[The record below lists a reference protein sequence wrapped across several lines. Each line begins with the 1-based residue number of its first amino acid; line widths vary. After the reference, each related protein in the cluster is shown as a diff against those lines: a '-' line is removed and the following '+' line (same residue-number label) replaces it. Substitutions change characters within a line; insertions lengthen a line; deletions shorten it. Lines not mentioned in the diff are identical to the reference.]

1 MEIFAEGVPQTV
13 RDMANLRDR
22 RREQQ
27 ARFFRLAEQ
36 KRGLQLEGS
45 AGETPPDGT
54 PDHIQP
60 GNRTVV
66 MFSLVIPGPI
76 KNNRVLEDVF
86 DEGCRV
92 FLAQLAPEQPR
103 AYDTPASGN
112 TVQPPLIAA
121 HDEDRAPAG
130 CTAFWLLNMDATA
143 VKKLTTA
150 LERTHPLGMLWDF
163 DVFSA
168 FEHKLSAAELGLPV
182 RTCLLCGKPAKVCA
196 RSRTHSVPELQAK
209 ISTLIHNFFHT
220 SANHG

>member
-27 ARFFRLAEQ
+27 VRFFRLAEQ

-92 FLAQLAPEQPR
+92 FLAQLAP
-103 AYDTPASGN
+103 
-112 TVQPPLIAA
+112 
-121 HDEDRAPAG
+121 
-130 CTAFWLLNMDATA
+130 
-143 VKKLTTA
+143 
-150 LERTHPLGMLWDF
+150 
-163 DVFSA
+163 
-168 FEHKLSAAELGLPV
+168 
-182 RTCLLCGKPAKVCA
+182 
-196 RSRTHSVPELQAK
+196 
-209 ISTLIHNFFHT
+209 
-220 SANHG
+220 